1 MEVAVCGCLRLVS
14 SVVGGGCQIFAT
26 LTLYVVRVTKR
37 CDIGYVTFRKE
48 HHKESSQHQKT

>member
-1 MEVAVCGCLRLVS
+1 MVD
-14 SVVGGGCQIFAT
+14 GGCCWGMSNICDPHQS
-26 LTLYVVRVTKR
+26 TLYVVRVTKR